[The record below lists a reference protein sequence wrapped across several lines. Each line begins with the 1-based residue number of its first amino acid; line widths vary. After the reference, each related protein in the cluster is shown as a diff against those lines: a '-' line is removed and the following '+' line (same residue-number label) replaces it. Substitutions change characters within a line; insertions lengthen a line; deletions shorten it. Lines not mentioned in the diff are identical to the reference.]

1 MSKDIT
7 LPSELVE
14 GGLSPSEIGAI
25 FILFSL
31 VDTNEYSPDSEV
43 VTNWSLNRDFL
54 EAVESI
60 SRKRILEC
68 DDNGKWTIDLTRQ
81 ELFWEEGKDSL
92 TGNTIYKHEQ
102 YIALPYLWKD
112 SIRWMLMD
120 DIHVNSPSN
129 RLFRTLD
136 LAREEI
142 ERNERMERE
151 TKLGSS
157 EES

>member
-7 LPSELVE
+7 LPSELIE
-14 GGLSPSEIGAI
+14 HDLTPSEIGSI

-31 VDTNEYSPDSEV
+31 VDTNEYSPEV
-43 VTNWSLNRDFL
+43 VTDWASNRDFL
-54 EAVESI
+54 EAIQSI
-60 SRKRILEC
+60 SRKGILEYG
-68 DDNGKWTIDLTRQ
+68 DDGKWTIDLTRQ
-81 ELFWEEGKDSL
+81 EVFWEKGTDSL
-92 TGNTIYKHEQ
+92 TGNTIYKHER

-129 RLFRTLD
+129 RLFETLE

-157 EES
+157 EGS